1 MSLCALVLTGCSN
14 STVGPS
20 GTIDRYLSAWSR
32 SDYHLMKSLVMNPPK
47 DFVSVNEQVAKELD
61 IVRADYHLQTV
72 STNGSNATASIT
84 SHLVLTAFGPW
95 AVHSHLQLSDASG
108 TWLIQW
114 TPRSIIPQLGPGDT
128 IVTTVTWPTRAA
140 ITGAGGVPL
149 TTQAPMVHVGI
160 EGSRV
165 TNALALGSALQQAG
179 ATSAQASAALATA
192 HDHPTWFVPVIDLS
206 EASYEQLKP
215 IIYPVPGTVFENF
228 SARTPLTPGLAA
240 HVVGSLSPITAQEL
254 KSLGAPYQV
263 GDTVGQ
269 SGIEQAYERQLA
281 GMPGGDFEVL
291 TSSGSVAANVASF
304 SARPGSPVQTSINPA
319 TQEAA
324 ESALNGVT
332 NSAALVAIQASTGNV
347 VASVS
352 SPIASA
358 FDNAL
363 AGAFPPGSTFK
374 VVTASDLIE
383 HGLTPSSPASC
394 PPSITVDGQT
404 FHNFEG
410 ESLSPLNMEQA
421 FAMSCNAAFIGLSSS
436 LPYPSYASTAAQL
449 GIGATL
455 HLGLA
460 AFGGKVPPPTSA
472 SEAAATSIGQAQVLV
487 SPLAMATMAA
497 SVDSG
502 SLRLPRLVS
511 GAADDTAP
519 AHTLNPT
526 VVTDLQTMM
535 AAVVNT
541 PIGTAAGAGLPA
553 GTEGKTGTAE
563 FGTANPPETDAWFI
577 GYRGDLAFAVLVV
590 GGGIGGSVA
599 APIAKKFLDSV
610 GSLP

>member
-1 MSLCALVLTGCSN
+1 
-14 STVGPS
+14 
-20 GTIDRYLSAWSR
+20 
-32 SDYHLMKSLVMNPPK
+32 MKSLVANPPK
-47 DFVSVNEQVAKELD
+47 DFISVNEHVATELN
-61 IVRADYHLQTV
+61 IAHSSYHLQGVDT
-72 STNGSNATASIT
+72 TGSNATASVT
-84 SHLVLTAFGPW
+84 GHLVLTPLGPW
-95 AVHSHLQLSDASG
+95 VVHSHLQLSDASG
-108 TWLIQW
+108 TWLVQW

-128 IVTTVTWPTRAA
+128 VTATVAWPTRAA
-140 ITGAGGVPL
+140 ITGGAGAPL

-165 TNALALGSALQQAG
+165 TNALGLGSALQQAG
-179 ATSAQASAALATA
+179 ATAAQVNAALATSHA
-192 HDHPTWFVPVIDLS
+192 HPTWFVPVIDLS
-206 EASYEQLKP
+206 QASYDQLKP
-215 IIYPVPGTVFENF
+215 IIYPVPGTVFENY
-228 SARTPLTPGLAA
+228 SARAPLTPGLAA
-240 HVVGSLSPITAQEL
+240 HVVGSLGPITAQEL

-281 GMPGGDFEVL
+281 GTPGGHIEVL
-291 TSSGSVAANVASF
+291 NSSRSIVATVASF
-304 SARPGSPVQTSINPA
+304 SGRMGTPVQTSIIPA
-319 TQEAA
+319 IQQAA
-324 ESALNGVT
+324 ESALSGET
-332 NSAALVAIQASTGNV
+332 NPAALVAIQASTGDL

-352 SPIASA
+352 LPTASA

-383 HGLTPSSPASC
+383 HGLTPTSAASC

-410 ESLSPLNMEQA
+410 EALTPLNLEQA
-421 FAMSCNAAFIGLSSS
+421 FAMSCNAAFIGMSSS
-436 LPYPSYASTAAQL
+436 LPFPSYATTAAQF

-460 AFGGKVPPPTSA
+460 AFGGKVPTPTSA

-487 SPLAMATMAA
+487 SPLAMATVAA

-502 SLRLPRLVS
+502 GLRLPRLVS
-511 GAADDTAP
+511 GSADDTVP
-519 AHTLNPT
+519 AQALSPT
-526 VVTDLQTMM
+526 VVSDLQAMM
-535 AAVVNT
+535 TAVVDSS
-541 PIGTAAGAGLPA
+541 IGTAASAGLPA
-553 GTEGKTGTAE
+553 GTAGKTGTAE
-563 FGTANPPETDAWFI
+563 FGTANPPQTDAWFI

-599 APIAKKFLDSV
+599 APIATKFLASA
-610 GSLP
+610 GSIP

>member
-1 MSLCALVLTGCSN
+1 MSLCALVLTACSS

-32 SDYHLMKSLVMNPPK
+32 SDYQSMKSLVKSPPK

-61 IVRADYHLQTV
+61 IAHSDYHLQTV

-84 SHLVLTAFGPW
+84 SHLALTAFGPW
-95 AVHSHLQLSDASG
+95 TVHSHLQLSDASG

-128 IVTTVTWPTRAA
+128 VTTTVRWATRAA
-140 ITGAGGVPL
+140 ITGAGGAPL
-149 TTQAPMVHVGI
+149 TTQAPMVRVGI

-165 TNALALGSALQQAG
+165 TNALALGSGLQQIG
-179 ATSAQASAALATA
+179 ATSTQVSAALATA

-206 EASYEQLKP
+206 QASYEQFKP
-215 IIYPVPGTVFENF
+215 NIYPVPGTVFENF
-228 SARTPLTPGLAA
+228 STRTPLTPGLAA
-240 HVVGSLSPITAQEL
+240 QIVGSIGPITAQEL
-254 KSLGAPYQV
+254 KSLGAPYRV

-281 GMPGGDFEVL
+281 GKPGGDIEVL
-291 TSSGSVAANVASF
+291 SGSGSVVANVASF
-304 SARPGSPVQTSINPA
+304 SARPGTPVQTSIDPGA
-319 TQEAA
+319 QQAA
-324 ESALNGVT
+324 ESALTGVT
-332 NSAALVAIQASTGNV
+332 DPAALVAIQASTGDIE
-347 VASVS
+347 ASVS
-352 SPIASA
+352 SPSSSS

-363 AGAFPPGSTFK
+363 SGAFPPGSTFK

-383 HGLTPSSPASC
+383 HGLTPTSPASC

-421 FAMSCNAAFIGLSSS
+421 FAMSCNAAFIGLSNP
-436 LPYPSYASTAAQL
+436 LPYPSYASTAAQF
-449 GIGATL
+449 GIGDTF

-460 AFGGKVPPPTSA
+460 AFGGKVPAPSSA

-487 SPLAMATMAA
+487 SPLAMATVAA
-497 SVDSG
+497 TVDSG

-519 AHTLNPT
+519 AQAVNPT
-526 VVTDLQTMM
+526 VVSDLQTMM
-535 AAVVNT
+535 AAVVNS

-590 GGGIGGSVA
+590 GGGTGGSVA

-610 GSLP
+610 GSIP